1 MRRLLLLAGLAL
13 VAATPAA
20 AQQPEPQTSLADLE
34 DEVMCVVCGVTLEL
48 ATEAPQAIQERQ
60 FIRELIA
67 EGLTKDEVKDRLVD
81 EFGSEVLAVPDGSGF
96 DLVAWLVPGLVLI
109 VAAGATFVGVRRWRD
124 ATRDRDGDDG
134 DDADEGHGP
143 GASNGSVSAEDAKR
157 LEQDLAR
164 YDL

>member
-1 MRRLLLLAGLAL
+1 MRRVLLLAGLAL
-13 VAATPAA
+13 VAASPAA
-20 AQQPEPQTSLADLE
+20 AQEPQTSLADLE

-124 ATRDRDGDDG
+124 ATREEDADVG
-134 DDADEGHGP
+134 DDADKGDGP
-143 GASNGSVSAEDAKR
+143 GTSNGTVSAEDAKR